1 MVRQVYHTGPML
13 YPKYLRCSGVWVNP
27 IRFIL
32 MDKVYGLAMRLLNL
46 KSDLVQEALQV
57 LEGQGE
63 ANLFYRQ
70 VEELLTLLDSEA
82 NYRAYREEQLRLYVS
97 QELLDVN

>member
-1 MVRQVYHTGPML
+1 
-13 YPKYLRCSGVWVNP
+13 
-27 IRFIL
+27 
-32 MDKVYGLAMRLLNL
+32 MDKIYGLAMRLLNL